1 MRPTVKNKLI
11 AILDSTLNMKKIIK
25 FFALVFLLNT
35 VMISAQDG
43 HAPVKKRTFPINL
56 STAETNVAK
65 LYQKVAASVVTI
77 YTTSN
82 SFTEKGPVENQGLGS
97 GVLISGEC
105 HILTAAHVV
114 DGSSKINVKTQDGKM
129 RMATVLFS
137 EKSADIALL
146 KLDIPDSGLSH
157 ATLGD
162 SDVMAVGQNI
172 YAIGSPYGMENSFSA
187 GIVSAFR
194 NFNTLYDGTVSIEFI
209 QTDAAINS
217 GNSGGPLF
225 NSKAEVVGIASSI
238 LTVSGGFQGIGMA
251 VTSNTVKSLLSFEDR
266 PWIGVEGVFLKSDEL
281 AKLFNLNLSGG
292 LLVQNVAASSPADK
306 AGLRGGFIP
315 VNIGGKP
322 MLFGGDIILKIGQQ
336 ETCHVGC
343 LEGVNTLLLDKKKID
358 VLYLREGKEYTVTI
372 DASEVRR
379 NFLTSN

>member
-1 MRPTVKNKLI
+1 
-11 AILDSTLNMKKIIK
+11 MKKHIK
-25 FFALVFLLNT
+25 IFGFLLLLST
-35 VMISAQDG
+35 AMINAQDG
-43 HAPVKKRTFPINL
+43 HAPAKKRTFPTNL
-56 STAETNVAK
+56 TVAETNVAR
-65 LYQKVAASVVTI
+65 LYQNVVASVVTI

-82 SFTEKGPVENQGLGS
+82 SFTEKGPVQNQGLGS
-97 GVLISGEC
+97 GVLISSDC

-114 DGSSKINVKTQDGKM
+114 DGSSKIKVKTQDGKL

-162 SDVMAVGQNI
+162 SDTMAVGQNV
-172 YAIGSPYGMENSFSA
+172 YAIGSPYGMENSFSS

-194 NFNTLYDGTVSIEFI
+194 NFNTLYDGTVNIEFI

-225 NSKAEVVGIASSI
+225 SSNGEVVGIASSI

-266 PWIGVEGVFLKSDEL
+266 PWIGIEGVFLKSEEL

-292 LLVQNVAASSPADK
+292 LLIQKVAPASPADK
-306 AGLRGGFIP
+306 AGLQGGFIP
-315 VNIGGKP
+315 ANIGGKP
-322 MLFGGDIILKIGQQ
+322 ILFGGDIILKIGPQD
-336 ETCHVGC
+336 TCHVGC
-343 LEGVNTLLLDKKKID
+343 LEGVKTVLLNKEKID
-358 VLYLREGKEYTVTI
+358 VRYLREGKEFMVTV
-372 DASEVRR
+372 DASEVRK
-379 NFLTSN
+379 NFLRN